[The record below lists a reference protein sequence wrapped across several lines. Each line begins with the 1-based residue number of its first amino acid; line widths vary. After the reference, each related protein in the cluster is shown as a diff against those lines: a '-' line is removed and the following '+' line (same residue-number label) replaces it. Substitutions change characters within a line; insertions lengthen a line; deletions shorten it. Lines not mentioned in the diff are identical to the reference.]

1 MKQISILSLAAVIA
15 FVGVTAVSADDD
27 EPKYTTKQVMTKVFK
42 GKTAL
47 LPKVA
52 GGNATD
58 DEKATTLEYLKALAA
73 NSPKKGDA
81 ESWKMKTA
89 ALVKAAENVVAGKD
103 GSGAAL
109 KDAANCKACH
119 TPHK

>member
-1 MKQISILSLAAVIA
+1 MKRISILSLALV
-15 FVGVTAVSADDD
+15 VGLAGLNAASADDD
-27 EPKYTTKQVMTKVFK
+27 KPKYTTKQVMAKVFK

-52 GGNATD
+52 GGTATD

-81 ESWKMKTA
+81 ESWEAKTA
-89 ALVKAAENVVAGKD
+89 ALVAAAENVVAGKKGA
-103 GSGAAL
+103 GSAL
-109 KDAANCKACH
+109 KAAANCKACH